1 MDRSFGDKLKP
12 FYDASTRPGNYAK
25 NWKKKNK
32 SDVVGYFCSYTP
44 EEIILASGALPF
56 RIFNIGGPTPLAD
69 SHLQAY
75 SCSLVR
81 GALDDAL
88 RGQLDFLKG
97 TVFPH
102 TCDSMQR
109 LSDIWRLNAGFDFHL
124 DVVLPVVL
132 NTESA
137 HVYLVELM
145 KKFRNEL
152 GNRLGVEISKEHI
165 IAAVEI
171 YNRIR
176 SKLKKMHMIRIQ
188 SPEVLTAADLYAIRK
203 SGMIMDRSDFL
214 GLLSEAIGHLGAL
227 DRGNEPGRRKR
238 IVLAG
243 GFCNMPAQFE
253 IIEAAGG
260 MVISDDFCT
269 GGRYYEGLISTE
281 NDIFEAI
288 ADRYL
293 KRITCPAKH
302 SGLYSRGE
310 YIVNLAKES
319 RADGV
324 IFLHLKFCDPHAFDF
339 PYIKS
344 MLDKEDIPSLVF
356 EIEDQLQSEAQF
368 RTRCEAFMEML

>member
-1 MDRSFGDKLKP
+1 MDLSFGNKLKP
-12 FYDASTRPGNYAK
+12 FYEVSTSPGIYAK
-25 NWKKKNK
+25 NWQEKNK
-32 SDVVGYFCSYTP
+32 SEIVGYFCSYTP

-56 RIFNIGGPTPLAD
+56 RIFNTGGPTPFAD

-81 GALDDAL
+81 GSLDDAL
-88 RGQLDFLKG
+88 SGQLDFLKG

-102 TCDSMQR
+102 TCDSIQR

-137 HVYLVELM
+137 HVYMVEVL
-145 KKFRNEL
+145 KKFRREL
-152 GNRLGVEISKEHI
+152 ENALGLEISREQVI
-165 IAAVEI
+165 SAVGI
-171 YNRIR
+171 YNHIR
-176 SKLKKMHMIRIQ
+176 NNLKKLHMIRMQ
-188 SPEVLTAADLYAIRK
+188 SPEILSAADLYAIRK
-203 SGMIMDRSDFL
+203 SAMIMDRSDFL
-214 GLLSEAIGHLGAL
+214 ELLSDVIEHVLTVQPDNNLGK
-227 DRGNEPGRRKR
+227 RKR

-243 GFCNMPAQFE
+243 GFCNMPEQYE
-253 IIEAAGG
+253 IIEAVGG
-260 MVISDDFCT
+260 TVITDDFCT
-269 GGRYYEGLISTE
+269 GTRYFEGLISTE
-281 NDIFEAI
+281 NDIFEAM
-288 ADRYL
+288 AERYL
-293 KRITCPAKH
+293 KRIACPAKH

-310 YIVNLAKES
+310 YLVNLAKES
-319 RADGV
+319 QADGV

-344 MLDKEDIPSLVF
+344 MLDKEDIPSLLV